1 MRCLGFSLRIT
12 RKKYQE
18 RNEQPRTT
26 SAVRPEAHAHA
37 VCLASQRVRQEAVK
51 LLSVLKPDFLSQAS
65 PRSSGYD
72 PSKRRDSA
80 AQAEDLR
87 ARISGTS
94 PNVTPSGTPSR
105 RGSLGGAPVTA
116 KLESLT
122 QEVTDLKQE
131 RGTLRDLVTHLKA
144 ELKEKDRELET
155 LKVDT
160 HHSLAPWSS
169 TRRAVRSFHVALY
182 AVRALS

>member
-1 MRCLGFSLRIT
+1 
-12 RKKYQE
+12 
-18 RNEQPRTT
+18 
-26 SAVRPEAHAHA
+26 
-37 VCLASQRVRQEAVK
+37 
-51 LLSVLKPDFLSQAS
+51 
-65 PRSSGYD
+65 
-72 PSKRRDSA
+72 
-80 AQAEDLR
+80 
-87 ARISGTS
+87 
-94 PNVTPSGTPSR
+94 VTPSGTPSR